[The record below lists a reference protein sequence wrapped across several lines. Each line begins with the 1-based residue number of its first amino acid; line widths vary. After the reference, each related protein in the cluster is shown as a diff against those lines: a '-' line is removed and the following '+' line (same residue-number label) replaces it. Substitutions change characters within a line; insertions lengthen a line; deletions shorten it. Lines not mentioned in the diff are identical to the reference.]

1 MRQKLRVGHL
11 RELCTQT
18 PRGRNYESDIALTG
32 MIDCAN
38 RTITVEAKIP
48 TSSFSLTGRG
58 YRRRKLTFLE
68 GAHHQTDTLG

>member
-1 MRQKLRVGHL
+1 MLVTCGKLCIRA
-11 RELCTQT
+11 

-38 RTITVEAKIP
+38 RIITVEAKYL
-48 TSSFSLTGRG
+48 TGSFSLTGRG

-68 GAHHQTDTLG
+68 GAHHQTDTIWLKMY